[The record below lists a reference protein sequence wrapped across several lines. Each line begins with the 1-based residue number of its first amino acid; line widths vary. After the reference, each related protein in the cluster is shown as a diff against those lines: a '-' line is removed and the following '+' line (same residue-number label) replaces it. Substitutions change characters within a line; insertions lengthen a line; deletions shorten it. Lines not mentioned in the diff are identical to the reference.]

1 MPSTSFKDNLPSVVA
16 KLWNRESVVFMFLL
30 IMSAAFWVSMALSES
45 YERDIRIPVVLK
57 NVPENVILLDNETD
71 TVTVSIRA
79 NGSAFLYKTFE
90 EKDTIAL
97 DFAQYKQDDRVVVSN
112 NELQKL
118 LRQKFDDYVQV
129 LSIKHDGILF
139 RFNYGEHKRVP
150 VRFEGRIGSKADKEI
165 TLYPDSV
172 TIYAQSDLLK
182 KLKEVRTVRDSID
195 SRNDSVKYFSIAK
208 INGAKC
214 KPDKVKVGVKTL
226 IFVENTIEVPVECI
240 NEPVNKKL
248 VLFPSRVSVT
258 YVVDIRKH
266 NLIEKDLFRVEAD
279 YSEVADMTAQTCS
292 IKLVNKP
299 SFVKQA
305 KLSIN
310 ESKYLIKDR

>member
-1 MPSTSFKDNLPSVVA
+1 
-16 KLWNRESVVFMFLL
+16 MFLL
-30 IMSAAFWVSMALSES
+30 IMSAAFWVSMTLSET

-71 TVTVSIRA
+71 TVTVSVRA

-90 EKDTIAL
+90 ERDTIAL
-97 DFAQYKQDDRVVVSN
+97 DFAQYKQEDRVVVSN
-112 NELQKL
+112 NELQKI
-118 LRQKFDDYVQV
+118 LRHKFDDYIQV
-129 LSIKHDGILF
+129 LSIKHDGIFF

-150 VRFEGRIGSKADKEI
+150 VRFEGRVGTRADKEI

-172 TIYAQSDLLK
+172 TIYAQPDLLK

-195 SRNDSVKYFSIAK
+195 AKDDSIKYFNIAR
-208 INGAKC
+208 INGVKC
-214 KPDKVKVGVKTL
+214 KPNRVKVGVKTL
-226 IFVENTIEVPVECI
+226 VFVENTIEVPVECI
-240 NEPVNKKL
+240 NEPANKKL

-279 YSEVADMTAQTCS
+279 YNDVADMSAQICPL
-292 IKLVNKP
+292 KLVGKP

-305 KLSIN
+305 KISVD
-310 ESKYLIKDR
+310 ESKYLIKER

>member
-1 MPSTSFKDNLPSVVA
+1 MPSTFFKDNLPSVVTRF
-16 KLWNRESVVFMFLL
+16 WNKEALVFVFLL
-30 IMSAAFWVSMALSES
+30 FMSAAFWVSMALSES

-90 EKDTIAL
+90 DKDTIAL
-97 DFAQYKQDDRVVVSN
+97 DFAQYKQEDRVVVSN

-118 LRQKFDDYVQV
+118 LRQKFDDYIQV

-150 VRFEGRIGSKADKEI
+150 VRFEGRVGSRADKEI

-172 TIYAQSDLLK
+172 TIYAQPDLLK
-182 KLKEVRTVRDSID
+182 NLKEVRTVRDSID
-195 SRNDSVKYFSIAK
+195 CNEDSVKYINLAR

-214 KPDKVKVGVKTL
+214 KPNRVKVGVKEL

-240 NEPVNKKL
+240 NEPANKKL

-266 NLIEKDLFRVEAD
+266 NLIEKDLFRVEAN
-279 YSEVADMTAQTCS
+279 YNEVADMSAQTCKL
-292 IKLVNKP
+292 KLVAKP
-299 SFVKQA
+299 SFVKTA
-305 KLSIN
+305 KLSVE